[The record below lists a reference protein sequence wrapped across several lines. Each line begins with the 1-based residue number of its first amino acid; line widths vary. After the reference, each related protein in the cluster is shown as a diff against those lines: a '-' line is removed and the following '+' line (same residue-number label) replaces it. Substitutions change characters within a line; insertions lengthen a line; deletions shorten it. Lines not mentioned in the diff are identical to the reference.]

1 MAREFL
7 STYLNDHLAG
17 AHAALEMVSL
27 LRGPSDSDVWRTI
40 EMEIGE
46 DRRELE
52 GLMRRTGADSST
64 LRRAAAWT
72 AEKLAELKLRADDPS
87 GGALRRLELIEA
99 LAIGIDGKRALWTA
113 LQRSATESADLGLV
127 DYPRLI
133 ARAERQRRLVEAERL
148 DAAASAL
155 RP

>member
-17 AHAALEMVSL
+17 AHAALAMVRL
-27 LRGPSDSDVWRTI
+27 LRTPNDSDVWRTI
-40 EMEIGE
+40 ETEIGG
-46 DRRELE
+46 DQRELE
-52 GLMRRTGADSST
+52 GLMQRTGAGSSA

-72 AEKLAELKLRADDPS
+72 AERLAELKLRADDPS
-87 GGALRRLELIEA
+87 GGALRRLELIA

-113 LQRSATESADLGLV
+113 LRRSATESVDLGLV

-133 ARAERQRRLVEAERL
+133 ARAEKQRRLVEAERL